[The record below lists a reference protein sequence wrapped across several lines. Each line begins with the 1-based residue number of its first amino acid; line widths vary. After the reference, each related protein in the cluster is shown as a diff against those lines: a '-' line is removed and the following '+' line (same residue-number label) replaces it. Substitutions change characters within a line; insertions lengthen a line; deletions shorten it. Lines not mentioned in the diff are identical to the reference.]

1 MLGDRNARLFLGVS
15 LSSGFGNTA
24 MSLAAPVWVLAL
36 TGSASLAALCGL
48 CVYLPTLA
56 GPVLGTLVDR
66 LPRQRLLVATALVM
80 AALLPVLLLVDGPGR
95 AWLIFAVMSAYG
107 VSYVLLDAGEA
118 ALLPAA
124 VPVAR
129 LGGLNSLRMSVQEGV
144 KLVAPPAGA
153 ALFAWWGGAPVAL
166 LAAFT
171 LAVAAL
177 CYAAIRPGPVPPPAR
192 EPGSLLARTRTGLRF
207 LGQDGPLR
215 RLALAGAAAVGLSG
229 LGNAASYVVV
239 VGDLGRPPEFAGA
252 LTGAQ
257 GAGSLVGGLLCARL
271 LDRHGEAALARWGA
285 ALSALGTLLLCV
297 PVLPAVAAGRVL
309 VGVGLP
315 WTVIAMMTAVQ
326 RRTPATLIGRVSA
339 AATTAVFGPTAG
351 AIAIGAG
358 AIELVDHRAVL
369 AAVAVGTALGAF
381 PLLRDHGRA
390 AARGR
395 RAGGRGPAWW
405 PAQASRGRRRAR
417 NSSERA
423 SLSRSAATISPRA
436 SCPND
441 CQNPSS
447 AAPRNSPSRSSSGT
461 GSA

>member
-1 MLGDRNARLFLGVS
+1 MDRGTTLLGDRNARLFLGVS

-66 LPRQRLLVATALVM
+66 LPRQRLLVATALAL

-118 ALLPAA
+118 ALLQAA
-124 VPVAR
+124 LPGDR

-144 KLVAPPAGA
+144 KLVAPPVGA

-171 LAVAAL
+171 LAVAAG
-177 CYAAIRPGPVPPPAR
+177 CYAAIRPGPVPPPVA
-192 EPGSLLARTRTGLRF
+192 EAGSLLGRTRTGLRF
-207 LGQDGPLR
+207 LWQDGPLR
-215 RLALAGAAAVGLSG
+215 RLAVAGAAAVGLSG
-229 LGNAASYVVV
+229 LGTAASYLVVV
-239 VGDLGRPPEFAGA
+239 DDLGRPPEFAGV

-271 LDRHGEAALARWGA
+271 LDRRGEPALARWGA
-285 ALSALGTLLLCV
+285 ALAALGTLLLCV
-297 PVLPAVAAGRVL
+297 PVLPAVTAGRIL
-309 VGVGLP
+309 IGVGLP
-315 WTVIAMMTAVQ
+315 WTVIAVMTSVQ
-326 RRTPATLIGRVSA
+326 RRTPTALIGRVSA
-339 AATTAVFGPTAG
+339 AATTAVFGPTAA
-351 AIAIGAG
+351 AIALGAG
-358 AIELVDHRAVL
+358 AIELTGHRAVL
-369 AAVAVGTALGAF
+369 AAVAAGTALGAL
-381 PLLRDHGRA
+381 PLLRDRI
-390 AARGR
+390 RG
-395 RAGGRGPAWW
+395 
-405 PAQASRGRRRAR
+405 AQDSRGRLRAR
-417 NSSERA
+417 NSSERM
-423 SLSRSAATISPRA
+423 SFSRSAATISPRA
-436 SCPND
+436 SGPND

-447 AAPRNSPSRSSSGT
+447 AARRSDPSRSCSGS
-461 GSA
+461 GSG